1 MSKRV
6 SLYIYLESPDLPFG
20 LGSGSALIYGETG
33 GVAEAVVRH
42 CIPDKSKNALREIE
56 FLGLRGD
63 APVKEATIHV
73 GEAEIKVAVVNGLVN
88 ARKLLKEID
97 EGKKFYH
104 LIEVMT
110 CQGGCIGGAGQ
121 PHGLKE
127 TKQGRTEGLKNIDHS
142 AMFKRAE
149 RNPVVV
155 RMLSEMGEEKAH
167 ELLHVSYVKQE

>member
-1 MSKRV
+1 MYIYPETGADIRMSKRV
-6 SLYIYLESPDLPFG
+6 CCLYRV
-20 LGSGSALIYGETG
+20 SAKGQVGKTIS
-33 GVAEAVVRH
+33 H
-42 CIPDKSKNALREIE
+42 CIPDKSKSALREIE

-63 APVKEATIHV
+63 APVKEVTIHV
-73 GEAEIKVAVVNGLVN
+73 GKAEIKVAVVNGLAN
-88 ARKLLKEID
+88 ARKLLKGIG

-121 PHGLKE
+121 PHGLRE
-127 TKQGRTEGLKNIDHS
+127 TKLERTEGPKNIDHS

-155 RMLSEMGEEKAH
+155 RMLGEMGEEKAH
-167 ELLHVSYVKQE
+167 ELLHVSYKK

>member
-1 MSKRV
+1 M
-6 SLYIYLESPDLPFG
+6 
-20 LGSGSALIYGETG
+20 
-33 GVAEAVVRH
+33 RH
-42 CIPDKSKNALREIE
+42 CLPDKSKNALREIE

-73 GEAEIKVAVVNGLVN
+73 GETELKLAVVNGLVN

-97 EGKKFYH
+97 EGRKFYH

-110 CQGGCIGGAGQ
+110 CQGGCVGGAGQ
-121 PHGLKE
+121 PYGLKA
-127 TKQGRTEGLKNIDHS
+127 TKLERGEGLQNMDHS

-155 RMLSEMGEEKAH
+155 RMLDEMGEQHAH
-167 ELLHVSYVKQE
+167 ELLHVHYAKN